1 MNTVYK
7 YRNTQ
12 GVAEYEILNGE
23 FGVDD
28 TLHLRDTSC
37 QHSGDKCEIE
47 VVKCESGD
55 CYQFAKALNSN
66 AEKYIHFHQL
76 EKFWATKEEAYV
88 EGMEKAVEIYYRSIA
103 ENEKSIVE
111 AEEKL
116 KSMKKEVI
124 KYFTKEMV
132 KSECQCYVEN
142 EGTCRIIGIILFDDG
157 RIGYLTDSNYSD
169 VYVDYEG
176 DRIILVENKATCR
189 LMTENESSVYA
200 SKQDYDNI
208 KANKAMENLEK
219 NIESSRND
227 IERYT
232 LIIEELNSIIGQ
244 KDSLTFEQMK
254 NIRNGN

>member
-1 MNTVYK
+1 
-7 YRNTQ
+7 
-12 GVAEYEILNGE
+12 
-23 FGVDD
+23 
-28 TLHLRDTSC
+28 
-37 QHSGDKCEIE
+37 
-47 VVKCESGD
+47 
-55 CYQFAKALNSN
+55 
-66 AEKYIHFHQL
+66 
-76 EKFWATKEEAYV
+76 
-88 EGMEKAVEIYYRSIA
+88 
-103 ENEKSIVE
+103 
-111 AEEKL
+111 
-116 KSMKKEVI
+116 MKKEAI

-169 VYVDYEG
+169 VFVDYEG
-176 DRIILVENKATCR
+176 DRIILVENKATGR
-189 LMTENESSVYA
+189 IMTEDGKSVYA

-244 KDSLTFEQMK
+244 KDSLTFEEMK